1 MRQTGTV
8 KFYNTQKGYGF
19 ITPDDGS
26 KDVFVHVTAVE
37 QLGIN
42 NLNEGARIS
51 FETEPDKRGKGPKAV
66 NLQQTG

>member
-51 FETEPDKRGKGPKAV
+51 FETARRMV
-66 NLQQTG
+66 R